1 MGKRVLSFALALVML
16 VSAFSF
22 TSVAEGEYVTGDWAY
37 TAENGVATITAYRG
51 EEKIIDV
58 PETLGTATV
67 VCIAPDTFANTVA
80 KTVNLPLSV
89 KEIQEN
95 AFAQSTVKAVYVP
108 KSVQTIAE
116 NAFNAKVQIF
126 SFSGTV
132 AETYADNHSL
142 EFIKIAAADYYDSYV
157 GKKVYIDTPH
167 TITLKALNGFNTISG
182 RNIIGAKSGNGK
194 VSITFTC
201 GITAELAVKVRA
213 TPKSI
218 TNLPKIV
225 NLYIGNVKQLEP
237 TISNGTYPN
246 EYTYKSANSSVASV
260 SKTGKITGVAPG
272 STKVTVK
279 YSNGISAEVPVNVG
293 YETAHFNLN
302 ETSVLLGVGE
312 DYKLTYKI
320 GKNEVVK
327 RITYTSN
334 DEKVATVAANGT
346 ITPKSVGVATITA
359 TTYNGLTDKCVVT
372 VGKAPKSIKLAKSA
386 ITVGTGEKVKF
397 KVSVDSGAVCST
409 YIWRMDDTSIA
420 TVNANGVVTG
430 KKAGTTYLFA
440 YTYNYKSR
448 DPYIR
453 TYAKITVKKAPTSIG
468 FNKTKIVLG
477 VGEKYDLNVKL
488 PANSDCYEKTV
499 KMGNTSIAS
508 LGKGIVVQGKK
519 VGTTKIAITA
529 FNGKKGYCTIVV
541 KPAPAKVA
549 CKPASVKLAL
559 GQKYQLKPYV
569 NTGAACSTY
578 IYKTTN
584 GNVCTVNQNGL
595 VKAKDYGS
603 CYIKIF
609 TYNHTGKKPIVCKV
623 KMQVGY
629 ITNKLEYYTT
639 YFVETDYGK
648 SNNIKMA
655 CKYINGS
662 TDGYIIQPG
671 QIFSVNDAIGP
682 RTYGRGFRD
691 ANVISGGVYV
701 QGIGGGI
708 CQVATTCFNAA
719 LYADL
724 EIIERWN
731 HSLKSG
737 YVPIGRD
744 ATISWGIQDFRFRND
759 YNTPIR
765 LKMNYDPSGVLNCTI
780 YSLAKVKLPKIKLDV
795 THSSGVYTLRR
806 YSNGKCNYVTRSVYD
821 NA

>member
-22 TSVAEGEYVTGDWAY
+22 TSFAEGNYISGDWAY
-37 TAENGVATITAYRG
+37 TAEDGAATITAYRG
-51 EEKIIDV
+51 EEKIINV
-58 PETLGTATV
+58 PETLGTSKV
-67 VCIAPDTFANTVA
+67 VCIAHDAFANTIA

-95 AFAQSTVKAVYVP
+95 AFAQPSVKAVYVP
-108 KSVQTIAE
+108 KSVKTIAD
-116 NAFNAKVQIF
+116 NAFNAKVEVF

-132 AETYADNHSL
+132 AETYATDNSL
-142 EFIKIAAADYYDSYV
+142 KFIKIAAADYYDSYV

-167 TITLKALNGFNTISG
+167 TITLKALDSYNTISG
-182 RNIIGAKSGNGK
+182 RNIIGAKTGNGK

-201 GITAELAVKVRA
+201 GITAVLSVKVRA

-225 NLYIGNVKQLEP
+225 NLYIGDQKQLQPE
-237 TISNGTYPN
+237 ISNGTYPD
-246 EYTYKSANSSVASV
+246 EFSFKSGNTAVATV
-260 SKTGKITGVAPG
+260 TNGKIKGIAPG

-293 YETAHFNLN
+293 YETAHFNLDKK
-302 ETSVLLGVGE
+302 EVLLGVGE
-312 DYKLTYKI
+312 TYKLTYKI
-320 GKNEVVK
+320 GKNEAVK
-327 RITYTSN
+327 KIYYTSN
-334 DEKVATVAANGT
+334 NEKVATVAANGT

-359 TTYNGLTDKCVVT
+359 TTNNGLTDKCVVT
-372 VGKAPKSIKLAKSA
+372 VGKAPKSIKLAASS
-386 ITVGTGEKVKF
+386 ITLGTGEKVKF

-420 TVNANGVVTG
+420 TVDANGVVTG
-430 KKAGTTYLFA
+430 KKAGTTYLYA
-440 YTYNYKSR
+440 YTYNYKSK

-453 TYAKITVKKAPTSIG
+453 TYAKITVKKAPSSIG

-477 VGEKYDLNVKL
+477 VGEKFDLNVKL
-488 PANSDCYEKTV
+488 PANSNCYKKTV

-508 LGKGIVVQGKK
+508 LGKNIVVQGKK
-519 VGTTKIAITA
+519 VGTTKISITA

-541 KPAPAKVA
+541 KPAPVKVA

-584 GNVCTVNQNGL
+584 SKVCTVNQKGL
-595 VKAKDYGS
+595 VKVKDYGS

-639 YFVETDYGK
+639 YFVESDYGK
-648 SNNIKMA
+648 SHNIKMA
-655 CKYINGS
+655 CKYINGN

-671 QIFSVNDAIGP
+671 EIFSVNQAIGP
-682 RTYGRGFRD
+682 RNTARGFTE

-701 QGIGGGI
+701 PGIGGGI

-795 THSSGVYTLRR
+795 THSGGAYTLRR